1 MQLKPSQAVCA
12 VPQQTG
18 VHGAV
23 GMRRMPASSANAH
36 LHAVVI
42 RLLAV
47 ALWRSDFRAAESLTN
62 DLSLP
67 VGYRSWSVVET
78 EGLQDDGRERLKCYV
93 CAKGAATPD
102 DEPFPVG
109 TQFVVET
116 YWSTGRLSCHARIPC
131 NVEAEPARVFIMKK
145 YAAFHAFQWSGD
157 GAPKNEAWACA
168 LYRREQQSRTGN
180 Q

>member
-1 MQLKPSQAVCA
+1 
-12 VPQQTG
+12 
-18 VHGAV
+18 
-23 GMRRMPASSANAH
+23 MRRMPASSATPH

-42 RLLAV
+42 RLLAI
-47 ALWRSDFRAAESLTN
+47 ALWRSDFRAADFLN
-62 DLSLP
+62 KDLPLP

-116 YWSTGRLSCHARIPC
+116 YRSTGRFPRHARVPC
-131 NVEAEPARVFIMKK
+131 TVEAEPARVFTMKK
-145 YAAFHAFQWSGD
+145 YAAFQGSGN
-157 GAPKNEAWACA
+157 GVSRNEAWACA